1 MSGSFPTERLV
12 RFLQAT
18 PEQLELIARILDAK
32 APLAAKPGTVAAVVV
47 PAEAAP
53 PPVLP
58 PAEPFIGKPEAAQ
71 RLGIKPRTLD
81 QWLHDGRIPFYR
93 VGRSCRLRWSEVQA
107 HLAETARV
115 ARRSGRRS
123 AR

>member
-1 MSGSFPTERLV
+1 MNISMPTERLI
-12 RFLQAT
+12 RILQAT
-18 PEQLELIARILDAK
+18 PEELELIARILDGKIPVA
-32 APLAAKPGTVAAVVV
+32 AQPGAVAGAAGLAAVA
-47 PAEAAP
+47 PA
-53 PPVLP
+53 PVLP

-107 HLAETARV
+107 HLKDTARV
-115 ARRSGRRS
+115 ARRTR
-123 AR
+123 